1 MAKFAVGL
9 ALNRVKRKDS
19 SEVYFIDDELARIGA
34 AIKERR
40 KDYSLTQEQLGDL
53 IGISDRTVREIER
66 GTGRPSARTMV
77 ELIKAVGLDITL
89 EG

>member
-1 MAKFAVGL
+1 MHCCVSG
-9 ALNRVKRKDS
+9 
-19 SEVYFIDDELARIGA
+19 ARIGA

-40 KDYSLTQEQLGDL
+40 KDYSLIQEQLGDL